1 MTRHHSITRLGKASL
16 TKITKPIKAYNNLDL
31 TKITDKRLFLKAAK
45 RHFTDK
51 TLKYERIT
59 LVEVGKFLS
68 EKYELAKLFHNHY
81 GRGLER
87 LKLQDLEISQKSN
100 NPIEN
105 AIKIFVN
112 HLSIVKIKFNINPII
127 VNKDDIKKKKLAN
140 QMCLRLRKCF
150 IYQLKLINQNMIF
163 F

>member
-1 MTRHHSITRLGKASL
+1 MKNLIKSFLCISYFALVLQSKKTIMTRHHSITRLGKTSL

-31 TKITDKRLFLKAAK
+31 TKIIDKRLFLKAVK

-87 LKLQDLEISQKSN
+87 LKL
-100 NPIEN
+100 
-105 AIKIFVN
+105 
-112 HLSIVKIKFNINPII
+112 
-127 VNKDDIKKKKLAN
+127 
-140 QMCLRLRKCF
+140 
-150 IYQLKLINQNMIF
+150 
-163 F
+163 